1 MSEIVEKILKK
12 PIATAIA
19 VGVITGGI
27 AKIVKAANKS
37 K

>member
-1 MSEIVEKILKK
+1 MSDIVEKILKK

-27 AKIVKAANKS
+27 VKVVKAVRKS